1 MLKKILFI
9 TRNQKGFT
17 LVETLIAVAI
27 VAIIGS
33 VIATTLVQV
42 ITVQAADSNRTEAY
56 KQVENALHYI
66 NRDAQ
71 MSAWLDGQST
81 PGYFPI
87 TLHWDEF
94 DAVTSQFVDL
104 AVTYSIVDNKLV
116 RSQLK
121 SGTTTVTMIASH
133 IDTTG
138 TLTTCS
144 LNANRTLAVQ
154 ITASVVG
161 YKSATETRAIEVTL
175 RPTVIR

>member
-1 MLKKILFI
+1 MHRCPLGWKI
-9 TRNQKGFT
+9 NQ
-17 LVETLIAVAI
+17 
-27 VAIIGS
+27 
-33 VIATTLVQV
+33 
-42 ITVQAADSNRTEAY
+42 
-56 KQVENALHYI
+56 
-66 NRDAQ
+66 
-71 MSAWLDGQST
+71 

-104 AVTYSIVDNKLV
+104 AVTYSIVDNKLM

-121 SGTTTVTMIASH
+121 SGITTVTMVASH

-138 TLTTCS
+138 SLTTCV